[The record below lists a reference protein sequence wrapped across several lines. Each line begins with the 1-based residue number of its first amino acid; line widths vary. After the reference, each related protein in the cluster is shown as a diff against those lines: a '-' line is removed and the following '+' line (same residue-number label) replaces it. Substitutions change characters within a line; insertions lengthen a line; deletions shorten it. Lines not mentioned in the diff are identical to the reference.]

1 MCFFLLCLPVLGK
14 HSYQPS
20 RISLVQHPCGI
31 VCRHQTVPP
40 LGRLFGVHMKVY
52 RQPGNRRPYF
62 TTEDQVKF
70 LRFPAQCRQITS
82 VPEYHYDDIRED
94 DIVIDI
100 GANVGAF
107 AIRAARLSRHVVAVE
122 PVTCDLLLGNVGLN
136 GVEVRVV
143 CGALGDGTPAQVRW
157 DEREVH
163 VPTFPLRDIIAIA
176 GGCDFLK
183 CDCEGAEWR
192 IDPQD
197 LAGIRRIEMELHLPP
212 ICGRPD
218 PLLLEYIS
226 RHYEFTLDREP
237 CHEPLG
243 LMGYLHARRKNGC

>member
-1 MCFFLLCLPVLGK
+1 
-14 HSYQPS
+14 
-20 RISLVQHPCGI
+20 
-31 VCRHQTVPP
+31 
-40 LGRLFGVHMKVY
+40 MKMY
-52 RQPGNRRPYF
+52 RQPGNGRSYF

-70 LRFPAQCRQITS
+70 LRVPARYRQITN

-107 AIRAARLSRHVVAVE
+107 AIRAARHSRHVVAVE
-122 PVTCDLLLGNVGLN
+122 PVTCDLLLGNVRLN

-143 CGALGDGTPAQVRW
+143 CGALGDGNPAQVRW
-157 DEREVH
+157 DEREVC

-183 CDCEGAEWR
+183 CDCEGAEWM
-192 IDPQD
+192 IDPPD

-212 ICGRPD
+212 ICGQPD
-218 PLLLEYIS
+218 PLLLDYIS
-226 RHYEFTLDREP
+226 RHYEFALDRVP

-243 LMGYLHARRKNGC
+243 LMGYLHARRKNRC

>member
-1 MCFFLLCLPVLGK
+1 MCFFLWCLSVFGK
-14 HSYQPS
+14 DSYQPS
-20 RISLVQHPCGI
+20 RISLVLHPCGI
-31 VCRHQTVPP
+31 LRRHHTVPT
-40 LGRLFGVHMKVY
+40 LGRLSVIHMKLY
-52 RQPGNRRPYF
+52 RQPGTRRPYF
-62 TTEDQVKF
+62 MTEDQVKF
-70 LRFPAQCRQITS
+70 LRFPARYRQITE
-82 VPEYHYDDIRED
+82 VPEYHYDDIQED

-107 AIRAARLSRHVVAVE
+107 AIRAARYSRHVVAVE
-122 PVTCDLLLGNVGLN
+122 PVTCDLLLGNVRLN

-143 CGALGDGTPAQVRW
+143 CGALGNGNPARVRW

-183 CDCEGAEWR
+183 CDCEGAEWM
-192 IDPQD
+192 IDPKD

-226 RHYEFTLDREP
+226 RHYEFTLDRVP
-237 CHEPLG
+237 CHAPLG
-243 LMGYLHARRKNGC
+243 LMGYLHARWKNGC